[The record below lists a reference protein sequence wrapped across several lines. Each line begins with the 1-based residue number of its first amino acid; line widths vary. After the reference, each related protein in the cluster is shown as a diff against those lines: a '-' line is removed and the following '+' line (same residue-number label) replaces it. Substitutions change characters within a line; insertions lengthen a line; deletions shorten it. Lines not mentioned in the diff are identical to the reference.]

1 MQPFKTRIVAEQLPQ
16 HVARNRTYWDSQADD
31 YVRAAERH
39 WAQADPT
46 WGIWEVPESELHL
59 LPDRLE
65 GVDVIELGCGTA
77 YVSAWLARR
86 GAHPVAIDNSPRQ
99 LETARRMQREHGV
112 IFPLVLGNAEEVPYP
127 DGSFDLAISEYGAA
141 IWCDP
146 YRWIPET
153 ARLLRSGG
161 ELIALGNSVLSMLC
175 VPDLLTEGPATER
188 LLRGQ
193 FGMHRFEWPDEDG
206 VEFHISHGDRVRLL
220 RASGFEITDLVEIQA
235 PPGAST
241 CYEYMSREWARR
253 WPAEEVWRARK
264 I

>member
-1 MQPFKTRIVAEQLPQ
+1 MQPFKTGIVAEELPE
-16 HVARNRTYWDSQADD
+16 HVARNRAHWDSQADD

-39 WAQADPT
+39 WAQTDPT
-46 WGIWEVPESELHL
+46 WGIWGVPESELHL

-112 IFPLVLGNAEEVPYP
+112 TFPLVLGNAEEVPYP

-161 ELIALGNSVLSMLC
+161 ELIVLGNSVLSMLC
-175 VPDLLTEGPATER
+175 VPDLLTDGLATER

-193 FGMHRFEWPDEDG
+193 FGMHRFEWPDEDS

-241 CYEYMSREWARR
+241 RYECISREWARR

>member
-1 MQPFKTRIVAEQLPQ
+1 MQPFKTGIVAEELPE
-16 HVARNRTYWDSQADD
+16 HVARNRAHWDSQADD

-39 WAQADPT
+39 WAQTDPT
-46 WGIWEVPESELHL
+46 WGIWGVPESELHL
-59 LPDRLE
+59 LPDHLE

-112 IFPLVLGNAEEVPYP
+112 TFPLVLGNAEEVPYP

-161 ELIALGNSVLSMLC
+161 ELIVLGNSVLSMLC
-175 VPDLLTEGPATER
+175 VPDLLTDGLATER

-193 FGMHRFEWPDEDG
+193 FGMHRFEWPDGDG

-241 CYEYMSREWARR
+241 RYECISREWARR